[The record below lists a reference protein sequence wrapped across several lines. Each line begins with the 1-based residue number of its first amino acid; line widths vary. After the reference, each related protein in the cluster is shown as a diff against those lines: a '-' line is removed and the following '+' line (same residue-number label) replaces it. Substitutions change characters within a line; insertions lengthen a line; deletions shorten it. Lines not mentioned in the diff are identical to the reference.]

1 LQNQKPLWIY
11 SEERLHI
18 LSIIQCFSIWN
29 YLKIQTHELDQEIN
43 YMKINDERNFDSKTP
58 EEKYEFLK
66 QLQGELKAFYLK
78 LRAKLNSEGN

>member
-1 LQNQKPLWIY
+1 
-11 SEERLHI
+11 
-18 LSIIQCFSIWN
+18 
-29 YLKIQTHELDQEIN
+29 
-43 YMKINDERNFDSKTP
+43 MKINDERNFDSKTP